1 MDDRF
6 LYVGKIAYST
16 SVDGVGL
23 RNSLYVSGCP
33 IHCEGCHN
41 KHLWDRSSGVKMSI
55 QEVFDQLNIDDFNIS
70 ILGGEPLD
78 QYPAVLELCKKIK
91 RETGKT
97 IWLWS
102 GYYYDAIKNAY
113 PEILEYI
120 DVLIDGPYIDDLRDP
135 SLMWRGS
142 DNQSVIELKH

>member
-1 MDDRF
+1 MDDKYI
-6 LYVGKIAYST
+6 YVGKIAYST

-41 KHLWDRSSGVKMSI
+41 KQLWNLLSGTKMSI
-55 QEVFDQLNIDDFNIS
+55 QEVFDQLNVDDFNIS
-70 ILGGEPLD
+70 ILGGEPFG

-91 RETGKT
+91 AETGKT

-102 GYYYDAIKNAY
+102 GFYYDTIKDEY
-113 PEILEYI
+113 PEILQYI
-120 DVLIDGPYIDDLRDP
+120 DVLVDGPFVEELKVP
-135 SLMWRGS
+135 NLQWRGS
-142 DNQSVIELKH
+142 INQNVIEIKH